1 MADAIGK
8 YGPAQGGS
16 YLNTI
21 NPFSTMLG
29 GVDRIPA
36 WWMSG
41 FSDTPEGRRTG
52 MLTFKMGATALT
64 AAAAIAAWRAWKHRG
79 KLQDIENDSA
89 AAELGQQL
97 NTTFEPEMAKGAS
110 MQKDATQDK
119 KAIAWLPLAL
129 FGLTA
134 AGTAAL
140 PAIVN
145 WQNNR
150 MKPGEVPAAG
160 VTDGMTNLTMALGP
174 LAAAILAGY
183 GTYKY
188 TDKKYNRELENA
200 LNKNINIKNRA
211 LQKAVLTRAQVARHD
226 VPEEYMNNTIGS
238 IEGAL
243 STDKGKQQIK
253 RRRPVPYG
261 AEVPEEYVL
270 PEEETHTPF
279 SMESIRALPG
289 EVKKDLVDFWKGA
302 SYQPMEKDAAME
314 KEAVAPLVAALLAT
328 GGGVAAGLGGT
339 GLYHL
344 FKGQDD
350 ATSWWTRGKSGF
362 STLAALA
369 LLTSWYGAHK
379 YFSATNENNIRFKAF
394 QKGLNEYAKTKA
406 LATPITTLPADAQ
419 EYFKAIDEG
428 VPATSDGEPV
438 ESAPTVQPEIPQSPS
453 IEASKA
459 VMRTAPTVL
468 DDDMNKPISVTI

>member
-21 NPFSTMLG
+21 NPFSTVLG

-64 AAAAIAAWRAWKHRG
+64 AAAAIAAYRAWKHRG
-79 KLQDIENDSA
+79 KLQDIERDSA
-89 AAELGQQL
+89 AAELGPQL
-97 NTTFEPEMAKGAS
+97 NTTFEPEMAKDAS
-110 MQKDATQDK
+110 MK
-119 KAIAWLPLAL
+119 KEAGFWIPAL
-129 FGLTA
+129 VSALLTT
-134 AGTAAL
+134 GGIAAL
-140 PAIVN
+140 PYINN

-150 MKPGEVPAAG
+150 LKPGEVPAAG
-160 VTDGMTNLTMALGP
+160 ATDMGTNLMMAVGP

-200 LNKNINIKNRA
+200 LDKNIKIKNKA
-211 LQKAVLTRAQVARHD
+211 LQKAMLTRAQVARHD
-226 VPEEYMNNTIGS
+226 LPEEYLNETIGS
-238 IEGAL
+238 VEGAL
-243 STDKGKQQIK
+243 ATDRGDQRI
-253 RRRPVPYG
+253 RRRLPTPYG
-261 AEVPEEYVL
+261 SEDAGVYY
-270 PEEETHTPF
+270 ETPDKPGWMKHTPF
-279 SMESIRALPG
+279 SLESIKSIPG
-289 EVKKDLVDFWKGA
+289 EIKKDLSDFWKDA
-302 SYQPMEKDAAME
+302 SLH
-314 KEAVAPLVAALLAT
+314 KEAVPVLPVLAGIGAGIGIGGAGTLGYQALKT
-328 GGGVAAGLGGT
+328 PE
-339 GLYHL
+339 
-344 FKGQDD
+344 DS
-350 ATSWWTRGKSGF
+350 TSWWTRGKAGF

-369 LLTSWYGAHK
+369 LMTSWYGAHK
-379 YFSATNENNIRFKAF
+379 YFSATNENNIKFKAF
-394 QKGLNEYAKTKA
+394 KKGLNEYAKTKA

-419 EYFKAIDEG
+419 DYFKAIDEG
-428 VPATSDGEPV
+428 IPATSDGEPV